1 MGALLSRLKKPVS
14 KVQTPNV
21 LMSAFACDPVQAGEP
36 YVGWNWMGVLAQF
49 SDVTVLTRS
58 YHREAVAAAEFPASV
73 NFVFFD
79 LPFCSKLN
87 HRWKFIK
94 PYYLLWQFFAFVF
107 LKLNAKKPCN
117 KKPYD
122 IVHHVTYNA
131 IDSAGFLW
139 ALDKDAAFVWGP
151 VGGGQSPPE
160 ALKEVYGTGWGKQ
173 KFRRAMKT
181 LVSSNP
187 LISMAVNRNSHVFFA
202 NEDTQRL
209 LAGKCSSE
217 SLMLETA
224 LRDKDII
231 PQSEIVV
238 NADSRLKICWVG
250 RLEARKGLPII
261 LDAIEALPK
270 DLDFEL
276 LIIGDGP
283 EKDMLEARLKASAFG
298 DKVCHITQLERS
310 EVLSRL
316 KHSDM
321 MLFSSVQDTSGNVV
335 IEAMGN
341 GVPVVALNH
350 QGSQVMLRH
359 GGGVLIDIQS
369 YAQVVAAFRDAIVEL
384 DADRY
389 RLKAL
394 SIEAL
399 TVVKEF
405 QTWNSRRNQVQ
416 DVYNRLL
423 SDKA

>member
-1 MGALLSRLKKPVS
+1 
-14 KVQTPNV
+14 
-21 LMSAFACDPVQAGEP
+21 MSAFACDPVQAGEP
-36 YVGWNWMGVLAQF
+36 YVGWNWMGVLSQF

-58 YHREAVAAAEFPASV
+58 YHREAILASEVPSNV
-73 NFVFFD
+73 NFVFYD
-79 LPFCSKLN
+79 LPFCSKLT

-94 PYYLLWQFFAFVF
+94 PYYLLWQFCAFLF
-107 LKLNAKKPCN
+107 LKLKPKKS
-117 KKPYD
+117 YD

-139 ALDKDAAFVWGP
+139 ALDKKAAFVWGP

-160 ALKEVYGTGWGKQ
+160 ALKKVYGKAWGKQ

-187 LISMAVNRNSHVFFA
+187 FISMAVNRKSHVFFA
-202 NEDTQRL
+202 NQDTQKL
-209 LAGKCSSE
+209 LIGKCRSE

-224 LRDKDII
+224 LRDEDII
-231 PQSEIVV
+231 PQSEIVL
-238 NADSRLKICWVG
+238 NIDSRLKICWVG
-250 RLEARKGLPII
+250 RLEARKGLPIV
-261 LDAIEALPK
+261 LDAIEELPK

-283 EKDMLEARLKASAFG
+283 EKDALVARLEGSALR
-298 DKVCHITQLERS
+298 DKVCHVTQLERS

-335 IEAMGN
+335 IEALGN

-359 GGGVLIDIQS
+359 GGGVLIDINS
-369 YAQVVAAFRDAIVEL
+369 YSQVVSAFRDAIVEL
-384 DADRY
+384 DADREK
-389 RLKAL
+389 LKSL
-394 SIEAL
+394 SEEAL
-399 TVVKEF
+399 RVVKEF
-405 QTWNSRRNQVQ
+405 QTWDSRRDQVQ
-416 DVYNRLL
+416 DVYNSLV

>member
-1 MGALLSRLKKPVS
+1 MSDVKR
-14 KVQTPNV
+14 PNV

-58 YHREAVAAAEFPASV
+58 YHREAIQASDYPANV

-79 LPFCSKLN
+79 LPFCSKVT

-94 PYYLLWQFFAFVF
+94 PYYLLWQFFAFLS
-107 LKLNAKKPCN
+107 LKLKPKKA
-117 KKPYD
+117 YD

-131 IDSAGFLW
+131 IDTAGFLW
-139 ALDKDAAFVWGP
+139 ALDKNASFVWGP

-160 ALKEVYGTGWGKQ
+160 VLKEVYGKGWYKQ
-173 KFRRAMKT
+173 RFRRAMKA

-187 LISMAVNRNSHVFFA
+187 MISMALKRRSHVFFA
-202 NEDTQRL
+202 NQDTQKL
-209 LAGKCSSE
+209 LDGKCRSE

-224 LRDKDII
+224 LRDVDII
-231 PQSEIVV
+231 PRDEIVF
-238 NADSRLKICWVG
+238 NADSPLKICWVG

-261 LDAIEALPK
+261 LDAIEALPE

-276 LIIGDGP
+276 LIVGDGP
-283 EKDMLEARLKASAFG
+283 EKDALGARLENSAIG
-298 DKVCHITQLERS
+298 EKVCHITQLERS

-316 KHSDM
+316 KHSDI

-335 IEAMGN
+335 IEALGN

-359 GGGVLIDIQS
+359 GGGILIDITS
-369 YAQVVAAFRDAIVEL
+369 YDQVVSSFRDAIVGL
-384 DADRY
+384 DANRD
-389 RLKAL
+389 RLKSL
-394 SIEAL
+394 SEEAL
-399 TVVKEF
+399 RVVKEF
-405 QTWNSRRNQVQ
+405 QTWSSRKNQVQ
-416 DVYNRLL
+416 DVYNSLVADRT
-423 SDKA
+423 